1 MLAYLVF
8 NGIVILAAVVGNLLI
23 MLVVV
28 FNRLFHNMRHFLLA
42 SLALSDF
49 ILVTFVLPPR
59 VVSVAYQK
67 WIFGEGFCQ
76 GNAFL
81 VRVLYVNS
89 FLKLCSASYDRYQ
102 AIVKDHL
109 TYDGHITLKKVFI
122 SVPILW
128 ILPTVISLGPFLG
141 WGGFDY
147 KPSIFA
153 CGQRWDLETTFPF
166 LIFAF
171 ITPILIIS
179 VLTYKVMRVAR
190 RLERKVN
197 IQLGNMNQAERAAVE
212 MMKLDAA
219 FARQASR
226 QYSQEL
232 KRTRFRS
239 PSENMLHHDLSRG
252 NPTCSQERSLRRS
265 SAQEHLSNVPSTSH
279 IHHFITNKEDNAED
293 ANQTDANEE
302 TVPSACLMKILKECK
317 ASTDVMITVGALL
330 VCFLPVWI
338 NNVYYT
344 FNKEPSHSS
353 GIFWIHSL
361 YSAATLCNPIIYSV
375 RKREFRKEVR
385 KILKI

>member
-49 ILVTFVLPPR
+49 ILVTFVLLPR

-89 FLKLCSASYDRYQ
+89 FLHLCSASYDRYQ

-239 PSENMLHHDLSRG
+239 
-252 NPTCSQERSLRRS
+252 
-265 SAQEHLSNVPSTSH
+265 
-279 IHHFITNKEDNAED
+279 

-302 TVPSACLMKILKECK
+302 TVPSPCLMKILKECK

>member
-23 MLVVV
+23 MLVVA

-49 ILVTFVLPPR
+49 IFVTFVLLPR
-59 VVSVAYQK
+59 VVSVAYKK

-81 VRVLYVNS
+81 VRVLYVNT
-89 FLKLCSASYDRYQ
+89 FLHLCGVSYDRYQ

-109 TYDGHITLKKVFI
+109 NYDGRITLKKVFI
-122 SVPILW
+122 SVSILW
-128 ILPTVISLGPFLG
+128 ILPTVISLGPLLG

-166 LIFAF
+166 LILAF

-190 RLERKVN
+190 RLQREVN
-197 IQLGNMNQAERAAVE
+197 IQLGNMNQAERALEMLKVDAV
-212 MMKLDAA
+212 

-232 KRTRFRS
+232 WRTRFRS
-239 PSENMLHHDLSRG
+239 ASENILHHELSGSR
-252 NPTCSQERSLRRS
+252 TCSQERPLRRAS
-265 SAQEHLSNVPSTSH
+265 TQEHLRNVSS
-279 IHHFITNKEDNAED
+279 ISRNHHFITDKEDNAED
-293 ANQTDANEE
+293 INQTDANEE
-302 TVPSACLMKILKECK
+302 AIPSPCLMKILKECK

-353 GIFWIHSL
+353 RIFWIHSL
-361 YSAATLCNPIIYSV
+361 YSAATLCNPLIYSV